1 MKCKNN
7 GGNTPLG
14 YYVDNLMLIFAH
26 MIPSK
31 ALFSHSAIC
40 FGHMIRS
47 LLSHCTDR
55 NAQ

>member
-31 ALFSHSAIC
+31 AFFSHSAIC